1 MKLGGEV
8 LEGLFESATWRAYR
22 GEELMPFSEIKKLIG
37 PNSIDVTLGNTF
49 LLPVMSKAGIINLG
63 CQEVDPRDP
72 KTLEWDSV
80 TADEIVLYPG
90 GFMLGAVRER
100 FICEALISIDGGEAA
115 RDIMTMRI
123 GGGPQPGSRVT
134 RAAVFAPMY
143 EGRSSCGRLGL
154 ASHIT
159 AGFGDYGFSGAFTL
173 ELYNHLQRP
182 IKLYAGMRIGQVAFE
197 EVCGPKRYAGAYSGT
212 NHNAGPVPPKLGPDR
227 F

>member
-1 MKLGGEV
+1 MKLGGEI
-8 LEGLFESATWRAYR
+8 LEYLFEGATWRAYR

-49 LLPVMSKAGIINLG
+49 LWPRSKGIG
-63 CQEVDPRDP
+63 SVDPRNAESMQWDP
-72 KTLEWDSV
+72 V
-80 TADEIVLYPG
+80 TADSIVLTPG
-90 GFMLGAVRER
+90 GFMLGSVQER
-100 FICEALISIDGGEAA
+100 FVCEEEVLINCGEAA
-115 RDIMTMRI
+115 RDWRTLVI
-123 GGGPQPGSRVT
+123 GGGPQPGHKVT
-134 RAAVFAPMY
+134 RTAVFAPMY

-173 ELYNHLQRP
+173 ELYNHLRWP

-212 NHNAGPVPPKLGPDR
+212 NHNAGPVPPKLGPDV
-227 F
+227 